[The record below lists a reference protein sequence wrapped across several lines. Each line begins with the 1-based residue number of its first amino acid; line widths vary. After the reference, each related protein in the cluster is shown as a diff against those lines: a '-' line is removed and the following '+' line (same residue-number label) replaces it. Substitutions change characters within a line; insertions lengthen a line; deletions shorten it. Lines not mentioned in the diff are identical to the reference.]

1 MNYNESNN
9 NTGYNTKG
17 YSTIVPDKE
26 QFDEGQEIDIFKLLG
41 VLYLNKWTF
50 ISIVSI
56 ITIVTI
62 IWSLTITPIYRSSG
76 TMLITDNKNRYS
88 YAGSDLANLLTTSY
102 GIGAGSSIANEL
114 QILKSRQ
121 LSEDVA
127 VQIANIVFD
136 ENGKKFPLLWRA
148 YPTDSTTTSIDTI
161 ATRFRE
167 NITFEQP
174 DREADFIM
182 ISFESPLPSEAAT
195 VINVTMD
202 TYTDLSTNQHRAM
215 AVSALRFLNDEQV
228 NLRNKLA
235 LAEDSLQ
242 RFMDRTS
249 LISVGPQSQELITNL
264 SQLSVER
271 QKLEVSLV
279 AVSAAVEQYENQL
292 EEIKPGLAEQ
302 YADAMGPVME
312 RMQYQL
318 AEKETERLQLLTK
331 NPDISPDNPELVRLN
346 KAVEKVKAEIRERT
360 TNLVESGSN
369 LYLSFMGRNEGS
381 ITSRIADITQK
392 LIELKVEQTQLNTQS
407 EVLSRRYNEI
417 NDRFENLPDNM
428 ISLARLERDVRI
440 NEQMYMLVSNQQ
452 AEMSLWEKTQFGLG
466 RPLDYAISAKK
477 PVKPRKR
484 LIVMAG
490 FMLGCF
496 LAGGVVLVRERFND
510 TISSADDLSG
520 FGVPILG
527 AVPDFNVVGELDPN
541 EFTQVGDYKVSNQL
555 VTILDHISPIS
566 ESYRRL
572 RINILYANPDKNYK
586 VLMVSSAA
594 KGEGKSTAAS
604 NLAITLAGNEKKV
617 LVIDLD
623 LRRPTQHK
631 VFGVNREPGLTELV
645 FGTNEKE
652 DVVRKTIAPNVDLI
666 TVGMK
671 TPEPAVVLDSSR
683 LKHLI
688 DDLSAEYDHI
698 ILDTAPYGIISDSAS
713 LLRLV
718 DGIVLIARFNTTTKR
733 ELSFTV
739 DGLRRLNADVVGIA
753 LNAFNPKRSTD
764 YYSNYN
770 YYQRTYSEYY
780 RYKEED
786 A

>member
-1 MNYNESNN
+1 MNYSESNN
-9 NTGYNTKG
+9 RGYNSNG
-17 YSTIVPDKE
+17 HGAMIPDNE
-26 QFDEGQEIDIFKLLG
+26 PYEDGQEIDIFKLLSI
-41 VLYLNKWTF
+41 LYLNKWTF
-50 ISIVSI
+50 ISIVSVV
-56 ITIVTI
+56 TIVTI
-62 IWSLTITPIYRSSG
+62 IWSLTIMPIYKSSG
-76 TMLITDNKNRYS
+76 TMLITENKNRFS

-127 VQIANIVFD
+127 TQIANISFD
-136 ENGKKFPLLWRA
+136 ENGRKFPILWRA
-148 YPTDSTTTSIDTI
+148 YPTDSTTTSIDTV
-161 ATRFRE
+161 AARFRG

-174 DREADFIM
+174 DREADFIE
-182 ISFESPLPSEAAT
+182 ISFESPLPTEAAA

-202 TYTDLSTNQHRAM
+202 TYADLSTNQHRSM

-228 NLRNKLA
+228 NLKNNLNA
-235 LAEDSLQ
+235 AEDSLQ
-242 RFMDRTS
+242 KFMNRTS
-249 LISVGPQSQELITNL
+249 LVSIDTQSKELIANL
-264 SQLSVER
+264 SQLSIER

-279 AVSAAVEQYENQL
+279 AVTSAVEQYEKQL
-292 EEIKPGLAEQ
+292 EEIKPGLADQ
-302 YADAMGPVME
+302 YSDAMGPLME

-318 AEKETERLQLLTK
+318 AELETERLQLLTK
-331 NPDISPDNPELVRLN
+331 NPDISPTNPDLVRLN
-346 KAVEKVKAEIRERT
+346 KAVEKVKSEIRDRT
-360 TNLVESGSN
+360 SKLVESGSD
-369 LYLSFMGRNEGS
+369 LYLSFMGRNENS
-381 ITSRIADITQK
+381 VTNRISDITQK
-392 LIELKVEQTQLNTQS
+392 LIELKVEQTQFETQN
-407 EVLSRRYNEI
+407 EVINRRYNEI

-440 NEQMYMLVSNQQ
+440 NEEMYMLVSSQQ

-466 RPLDYAISAKK
+466 RPLDYAISAKN

-484 LIVMAG
+484 IIVMAG

-496 LAGGVVLVRERFND
+496 LAVGVVLVRERLND
-510 TISSADDLSG
+510 NISSAEDLKG
-520 FGVPILG
+520 FGVPALG
-527 AVPDFNVVGELDPN
+527 AIPDFNVVGDLNPA
-541 EFTQVGDYKVSNQL
+541 EFTEVGNTKISNQL
-555 VTILDHISPIS
+555 VTVLDHISPIS
-566 ESYRRL
+566 EAYRRL
-572 RINILYANPDKNYK
+572 RINILYANPDKKYK

-594 KGEGKSTAAS
+594 KSEGKSTAAA
-604 NLAITLAGNEKKV
+604 NLAITLAGNERKV
-617 LVIDLD
+617 LIIDLD
-623 LRRPTQHK
+623 LRRPTMHK
-631 VFGVNREPGLTELV
+631 VFGVTREPGLTELV
-645 FGTNEKE
+645 FGTSNKS
-652 DVVRKTIAPNVDLI
+652 DVIRNTIAPNVDLM

-683 LKHLI
+683 LKQLVE
-688 DDLSAEYDHI
+688 DLSHEYDHI

-718 DGIVLIARFNTTTKR
+718 DGIVIVARFNSTTKR
-733 ELSFTV
+733 ELNFTI
-739 DGLRRLNADVVGIA
+739 DGLKRLNADVVGIA